1 MTHTELFGSA
11 HWVAPSAPCSQPY
24 LRSAFTAS
32 GVEDASITISGL
44 GFFELYCNGK
54 RVSPDLLVP
63 AWTDYEP
70 HVFAHCIGGNPVRET
85 RGHRILAMRY
95 FCARGKTSWESAS
108 APVGMSISAMDP
120 LRPVSA

>member
-85 RGHRILAMRY
+85 RTGFPPMQWAEILCGKPAATG
-95 FCARGKTSWESAS
+95 FWLCATA
-108 APVGMSISAMDP
+108 
-120 LRPVSA
+120 